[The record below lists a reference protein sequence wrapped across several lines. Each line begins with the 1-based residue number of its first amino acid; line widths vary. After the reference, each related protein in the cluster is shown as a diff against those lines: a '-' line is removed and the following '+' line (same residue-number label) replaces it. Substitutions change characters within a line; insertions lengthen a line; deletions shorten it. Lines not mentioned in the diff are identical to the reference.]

1 MGQVGVHDGQWTFV
15 ERSTNGVICSHCER
29 RCFEYWAWWSTPT
42 KTTRTY
48 CTDCVND
55 LVGDDDVE
63 TPTPKEAAMPSTRRN
78 RKTKTADPI
87 VDEGNIVGEDPEPAS
102 DENEVDIGDLS
113 VADDDTEHTT
123 AENQAIV
130 DAAVSKPNE
139 DEKDEAP
146 KPEPKDKAPTTG
158 EVAGAWIRAQLE
170 EDPKTK
176 PELIELAAKSN
187 PAKFENPKGKDR
199 PKVPRSTKW
208 IVEHKKIGE
217 MCPGNAGGHYINE
230 GLDSRKGGVDVL
242 IDEKT
247 KALSLKP

>member
-1 MGQVGVHDGQWTFV
+1 VTILGPSSWSPTYYSVVIGGVPTVRSVALV
-15 ERSTNGVICSHCER
+15 EALIHPNEGDTNMARSRTKNT
-29 RCFEYWAWWSTPT
+29 TP
-42 KTTRTY
+42 
-48 CTDCVND
+48 
-55 LVGDDDVE
+55 L
-63 TPTPKEAAMPSTRRN
+63 P
-78 RKTKTADPI
+78 DPV
-87 VDEGNIVGEDPEPAS
+87 VDEGNIVAADPEPAS

-113 VADDDTEHTT
+113 VADDDTLKTPE
-123 AENQAIV
+123 ENA
-130 DAAVSKPNE
+130 AAVAKATNKGSSE
-139 DEKDEAP
+139 P
-146 KPEPKDKAPTTG
+146 KEEPKDKAPTTG

-170 EDPKTK
+170 EGPKTK

-230 GLDSRKGGVDVL
+230 GLDSRKGGVDVR

-247 KALSLKP
+247 KALSLKN